1 MISIEKLPKVETF
14 YKAAKIIEGLAAK
27 NRVIE
32 KKFFS
37 YDTEFG
43 IYSVLH
49 NVLYSG
55 LTPQIVLDEYPEI
68 NGDKVPAF
76 ANELYVK
83 GLFNIDVLSKIRAED
98 GDTKF
103 FNYIKTAAKF
113 HLYDRYRAIQRSVIS
128 KLSSIDEAYELTSTD
143 ALIQNFED
151 RDTLDSIIENAKL
164 NKLQMAIIDYDTKGY
179 SPKEIA
185 EKTGLSTNVCSIK
198 KTRTTNRLKELA
210 SKKYEWS

>member
-1 MISIEKLPKVETF
+1 M
-14 YKAAKIIEGLAAK
+14 AAK
-27 NRVIE
+27 NRVME

-128 KLSSIDEAYELTSTD
+128 SLTSIDEAYELPSTD
-143 ALIQNFED
+143 ALIRNFED
-151 RDTLDSIIENAKL
+151 RDTLDSIIEDAHL
-164 NKLQMAIIDYDTKGY
+164 NKMQKAIIDCKIKEYA
-179 SPKEIA
+179 PKEIA
-185 EKTGLSTNVCSIK
+185 EMTGLSSNVCSIRA
-198 KTRTTNRLKELA
+198 TRTIDKLQKV
-210 SKKYEWS
+210 SKNYEWS